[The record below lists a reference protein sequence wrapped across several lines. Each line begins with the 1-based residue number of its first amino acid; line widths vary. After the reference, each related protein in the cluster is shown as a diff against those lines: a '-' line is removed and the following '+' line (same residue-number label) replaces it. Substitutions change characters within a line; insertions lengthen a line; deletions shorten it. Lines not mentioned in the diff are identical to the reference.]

1 MKQQLGQRTAQLEG
15 RSSKLALGRLVECRL
30 VWSVPGPQALE
41 LWLGQ
46 QSG

>member
-1 MKQQLGQRTAQLEG
+1 MKQRLGRRTAQLEG
-15 RSSKLALGRLVECRL
+15 RNSKLAPGRLVECRL
-30 VWSVPGPQALE
+30 EWSVLEPQALE